1 MDVYVVE
8 FGMKHEGGGVESV
21 HATFES
27 AYTVAKERMDKERVY
42 WEEARADQVA
52 AGEEVSDF
60 DKTFGV
66 YEEEDPLLDEGEE
79 RLNWTWSECA
89 HYVSIRKMPVL
100 E

>member
-1 MDVYVVE
+1 MDVYVVQ
-8 FGMKHEGGGVESV
+8 FGTKHEGGGVESI

-27 AYTVAKERMDKERVY
+27 AYAVAKARMDEEAKY
-42 WEEARADQVA
+42 WEEGRAQQIAD
-52 AGEEVSDF
+52 GEEVSEF
-60 DKTFGV
+60 EKTFGV
-66 YEEEDPLLDEGEE
+66 YEEDDPLLDEGEE